1 MDQYRNTV
9 NFEVDGEEMWASDLP
24 HHPLQSGTPAPAT
37 SASAAS
43 AAGFGLTDQLPLPQ
57 DGLDHAAAA
66 ATLPSGSSHRGSGPS
81 PPGGPGPPSAFL
93 AQPPAPGGLT
103 ASQQH
108 REYMKAKRRV
118 PASQRKRT
126 QVSCDACKTRRCKCI
141 RLGTGGAG
149 GSDDEANLPPC
160 KLCTESGIRCVTTM
174 PRKQRVYGSVE
185 NLDKR
190 YRALEAIVSAVF
202 PALNPRASAEELVIF
217 GHGLGFKMPNFSESP
232 EQAKANMAMS
242 SITSPSSTT
251 SDRGPYLGLGKVKL
265 EHDYSILPPAYP
277 IKTAPMAPQLLPR
290 SLHEGGADSED
301 GCAGLLLDTTG
312 RSHYIGPSGTLAF
325 LGDVRKSVSR
335 TLSLRG
341 GPQAERWQGRGG
353 RSGTERT
360 IANKITGSLGGT
372 AQHPGPSQVS
382 PTQARRLASTG
393 IRLLEGDEPCAF
405 PNEHD
410 IVSSDDPSYWQY
422 HRPVSMIDLPP
433 KEEAEAYIDAFFGHV
448 HPNFILFHR
457 STFQRSYREL
467 RRAWDANQ
475 QGVQDHELKE
485 LVVSTGWLLCLY
497 MVFIF
502 GSRSQAQTPTS
513 LEFQRKWHAEVEKLP
528 SLLSTAT
535 LPNVCGYSE

>member
-1 MDQYRNTV
+1 
-9 NFEVDGEEMWASDLP
+9 MWASDLP
-24 HHPLQSGTPAPAT
+24 LHPLQPGPPPPAASG
-37 SASAAS
+37 SAAS
-43 AAGFGLTDQLPLPQ
+43 AAGFGLADQLPLPQ
-57 DGLDHAAAA
+57 EGLDHAAAA
-66 ATLPSGSSHRGSGPS
+66 AALSLGSPHRGSAAS
-81 PPGGPGPPSAFL
+81 PPDRPGAPSAFL
-93 AQPPAPGGLT
+93 AQPPVPGGLT
-103 ASQQH
+103 ATQQH

-141 RLGTGGAG
+141 RLETGGPR

-202 PALNPRASAEELVIF
+202 PLLNPRASAEELVVF

-232 EQAKANMAMS
+232 ELAKASLAMG

-251 SDRGPYLGLGKVKL
+251 SDHGPYLGLGKVKM
-265 EHDYSILPPAYP
+265 EHDYSILPLAYP
-277 IKTAPMAPQLLPR
+277 LKNAPMAPQLLPR
-290 SLHEGGADSED
+290 SPHEGEADPED
-301 GCAGLLLDTTG
+301 GCSGLILDTTG

-325 LGDVRKSVSR
+325 LGDVRKLVSR
-335 TLSLRG
+335 TLGLRG
-341 GPQAERWQGRGG
+341 GPQAARWQDRGE

-360 IANKITGSLGGT
+360 ITNKLTGSLGG
-372 AQHPGPSQVS
+372 AAEHPGPSQVS
-382 PTQARRLASTG
+382 PTQARRLAFTG
-393 IRLLEGDEPCAF
+393 ISHLEGDEPCILR
-405 PNEHD
+405 NEHD
-410 IVSSDDPSYWQY
+410 LGSSDDPSYWQY
-422 HRPVSMIDLPP
+422 HRPVSMIELPSR
-433 KEEAEAYIDAFFGHV
+433 EQCDIYIEAYFGQV

-457 STFQRSYREL
+457 STFQRSYQKL
-467 RRAWDANQ
+467 RTAWDANQ
-475 QGVQDHELKE
+475 RGVQDHELKE

-502 GSRSQAQTPTS
+502 GSRSLPQTQKS

-528 SLLSTAT
+528 SLLSTAS
-535 LPNVCGYSE
+535 LPSVCGYSEYYSQSRPSSSAS